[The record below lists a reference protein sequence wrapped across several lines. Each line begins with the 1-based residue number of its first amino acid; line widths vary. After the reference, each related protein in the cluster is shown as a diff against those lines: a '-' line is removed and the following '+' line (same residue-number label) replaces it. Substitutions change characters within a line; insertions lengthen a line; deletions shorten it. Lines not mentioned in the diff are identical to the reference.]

1 MFARPFEPV
10 LEFSAS
16 PEQSLFDGAI
26 PRGEETALAQTVDGT
41 QDELARRHAAAA
53 NVVKLVGIF
62 TLLLML
68 VALTGFLS
76 GAVRFNPTAAN
87 SLRFVVVFLGV
98 GAIVY
103 RRTRFQAMRLQDI
116 AALRGASGLLA
127 TLQTTTITVSL
138 IAAVIALLGLLISI
152 MTGDG
157 TDMIYYGVIAVAVL
171 AYCYPRRAAW
181 AAVVRATE
189 SGDGDPVRAA
199 KGTLA

>member
-1 MFARPFEPV
+1 M
-10 LEFSAS
+10 
-16 PEQSLFDGAI
+16 
-26 PRGEETALAQTVDGT
+26 AQTVEGT
-41 QDELARRHAAAA
+41 QGELERRHAAAA

-62 TLLLML
+62 TLLLLMF
-68 VALTGFLS
+68 ALSGLLS

-87 SLRFVVVFLGV
+87 TLRFVVVFLGV
-98 GAIVY
+98 GAIIY

-127 TLQTTTITVSL
+127 TLQMTTVTVAL
-138 IAAVIALLGLLISI
+138 IAAVIAVLGFLISV

-157 TDMIYYGVIAVAVL
+157 SDMLYFGVIAVVVL

-181 AAVVRATE
+181 AAVVRATA
-189 SGDGDPVRAA
+189 GDGGDPVRAA

>member
-1 MFARPFEPV
+1 M
-10 LEFSAS
+10 
-16 PEQSLFDGAI
+16 
-26 PRGEETALAQTVDGT
+26 AQTVEGT
-41 QDELARRHAAAA
+41 QGELARRHAAAA
-53 NVVKLVGIF
+53 NVVKLVGVF

-87 SLRFVVVFLGV
+87 TLRFVVVFLGV

-127 TLQTTTITVSL
+127 TLQTTTIIVSL
-138 IAAVIALLGLLISI
+138 IAAVIAVLGLLISI

-157 TDMIYYGVIAVAVL
+157 TDMIYYGVIVVVVL

-189 SGDGDPVRAA
+189 SGEGDPVRAA